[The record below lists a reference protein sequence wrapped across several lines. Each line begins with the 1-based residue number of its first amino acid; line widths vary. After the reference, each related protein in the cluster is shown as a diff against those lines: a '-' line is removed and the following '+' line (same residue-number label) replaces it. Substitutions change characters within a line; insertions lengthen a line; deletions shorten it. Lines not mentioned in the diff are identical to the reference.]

1 MNRNKILAGG
11 LFVLLAVGCYKD
23 KGNYDYKDVN
33 NFEIVLSPESPN
45 EDNTYT
51 INQPAADSAH
61 FTLKADI
68 RQTLESGKEN
78 LSFEWL
84 SVMAIQE
91 KKPYPAAPAVTT
103 TIRDTVHAEEIT
115 LSFPPGKESTASV
128 LCRVKDLTTDIEY
141 YKNITVK
148 TQVPFHDAWL
158 LAHGAYGQR
167 KVGAI
172 EWDVDGNMRWTED
185 ILATMGQQAFPY
197 LTSISYSPIG
207 SFEGSLQTERLL
219 LTSAPDSSF
228 SITPFNCQTLNTW
241 NIMRPINAPLV
252 KIAGKIFTSD
262 NDCHMGFTDKT
273 GHFFWGRSMGF
284 FYEAWGNEV
293 PGYHVDRFYIN
304 REGYATLWDD
314 VNKRFMYYNFQDNDD
329 YNTWG
334 KDRQDVANTAEIAYF
349 ESVSTVEMQD
359 KEILYAGR
367 GTKSVED
374 QEEST
379 LFIARNRYTGK
390 CYLYQFSY
398 AGGKGGKAKGK
409 DDDKDDGS
417 SIGTVER
424 DSLRTIRFNERTL
437 FAASD
442 QYNDQLFYAQD
453 NQLFRLIL
461 STQESINFYSVEGTI
476 KQFAFRLSNHPQG
489 AKPEI
494 ARPNMQIIGLVVQK
508 ANGTDEFQEIYLDIA
523 GDVTDVKTYTL
534 DGVSSIV
541 DFAYTYTNRNLN
553 NQI

>member
-68 RQTLESGKEN
+68 RQTLESGKDN

-84 SVMAIQE
+84 SVMVIKE
-91 KKPYPAAPAVTT
+91 KQANPWTPPAEPT

-185 ILATMGQQAFPY
+185 ILASMGQQAFPY
-197 LTSISYSPIG
+197 LTSITYSIEG
-207 SFEGSLQTERLL
+207 SFEGYLPTERLL

-228 SITPFNCQTLNTW
+228 AITPFDCKTMTNW
-241 NIMRPINAPLV
+241 MRMRPGSFRDIT
-252 KIAGKIFTSD
+252 ISGKIFNSD
-262 NDCHMGFTDKT
+262 VSSHMGFTDNT

-284 FYEAWGNEV
+284 FYEAWGHEV
-293 PGYHVDRFYIN
+293 PGFHVDRFYIN

-314 VNKRFMYYNFQDNDD
+314 VNKRFMYYRVPNYMNG
-329 YNTWG
+329 YNEQNQE
-334 KDRQDVANTAEIAYF
+334 RQYQANTSEIAYF
-349 ESVSTVEMQD
+349 ESVSAAEMQD

-367 GTKSVED
+367 GTKSVGD

-379 LFIARNRYTGK
+379 LFIARNRNTGK

-398 AGGKGGKAKGK
+398 EGGQDDKAKGK

-476 KQFAFRLSNHPQG
+476 KQFAFRLSNLPQG
-489 AKPEI
+489 ADTDK

-508 ANGTDEFQEIYLDIA
+508 ANGTDEFQEIYLDTA
-523 GDVTDVKTYTL
+523 GDVTDVKTYPL

-541 DFAYTYTNRNLN
+541 DFAYTYMNRTL
-553 NQI
+553 